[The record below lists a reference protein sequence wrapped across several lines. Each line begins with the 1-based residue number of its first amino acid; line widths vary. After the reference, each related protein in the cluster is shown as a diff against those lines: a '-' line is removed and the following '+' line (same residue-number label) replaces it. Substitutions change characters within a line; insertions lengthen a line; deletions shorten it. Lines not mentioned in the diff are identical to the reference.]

1 MLQSKRPVRTS
12 ILPGG
17 GGGKCCKV
25 KDQYFNIAWGANGLG
40 DHLPTTYFK
49 APYTPY
55 SFSSVTISICVQVG
69 SSSLFTTSECY
80 THRALQSLK
89 VGMSWFWRQLR
100 LQFSNEVGTTNYTW
114 SCIVPPGITSLWSN
128 WYPSLKYM
136 QIMCLKLE
144 FNRCSIR
151 LKYSLVPSPP
161 PQLLSLAVR
170 ITLIC
175 TASNNS
181 CWMIVFSC

>member
-12 ILPGG
+12 ILPGGVG

-89 VGMSWFWRQLR
+89 VGMSWF
-100 LQFSNEVGTTNYTW
+100 
-114 SCIVPPGITSLWSN
+114 
-128 WYPSLKYM
+128 
-136 QIMCLKLE
+136 
-144 FNRCSIR
+144 
-151 LKYSLVPSPP
+151 
-161 PQLLSLAVR
+161 
-170 ITLIC
+170 
-175 TASNNS
+175 
-181 CWMIVFSC
+181 

>member
-1 MLQSKRPVRTS
+1 MHIYSSWVILSLGPMEQLLQSILPGREQMLQSKRLATS
-12 ILPGG
+12 ILPGEGKCSKVKDQYVLQYCLGAG

-80 THRALQSLK
+80 THRALQSLN
-89 VGMSWFWRQLR
+89 VGRSWF
-100 LQFSNEVGTTNYTW
+100 
-114 SCIVPPGITSLWSN
+114 
-128 WYPSLKYM
+128 
-136 QIMCLKLE
+136 
-144 FNRCSIR
+144 
-151 LKYSLVPSPP
+151 
-161 PQLLSLAVR
+161 
-170 ITLIC
+170 
-175 TASNNS
+175 
-181 CWMIVFSC
+181 